1 MGIKMVRHLVFGAW
15 VVLLAGQNAL
25 AQNAEWNPALFKPSD
40 KAFVQQE
47 GYYHLVIPQGFTCEE
62 KKRRLECRSAKGDSA
77 LLHIEVVDIPA
88 KGTLELVALNY
99 ERRFQKKSHYQLLQ
113 KSKLTV
119 DGTPAVLH
127 SLRYDYLGNVQTPV
141 AVQALYLVRQNKLFL
156 IHFECALQYFSAYVP
171 ALGKLYGTFKPAQI
185 DPGGHP
191 MLPRA
196 KQKKNST
203 KGKPPVPDNLKPF
216 LDGRRF

>member
-113 KSKLTV
+113 KSNRIK
-119 DGTPAVLH
+119 
-127 SLRYDYLGNVQTPV
+127 
-141 AVQALYLVRQNKLFL
+141 
-156 IHFECALQYFSAYVP
+156 I
-171 ALGKLYGTFKPAQI
+171 
-185 DPGGHP
+185 
-191 MLPRA
+191 
-196 KQKKNST
+196 
-203 KGKPPVPDNLKPF
+203 
-216 LDGRRF
+216 